1 MSYIQVRQW
10 YSDSTQEMR
19 REHPSMATNKMDGQ
33 TVQSTYSGD
42 LEVHGW
48 EEGDTRG
55 AVLLDWLR
63 DIEPQGYGSR
73 LKVITDDGEEL
84 VCDRIV
90 GTVRNSRR
98 KLVLRDNEGG
108 EADERAFHDYEIE
121 RIELTE

>member
-1 MSYIQVRQW
+1 
-10 YSDSTQEMR
+10 
-19 REHPSMATNKMDGQ
+19 MATEKMEGQ
-33 TVQSTYSGD
+33 TIQGTYSGT

-55 AVLLDWLR
+55 SVLVDWLR
-63 DIEPQGYGSR
+63 DIEPQGYGTR
-73 LKVITDDGEEL
+73 LKVITDDGEEI

-98 KLVLRDNEGG
+98 CLVLRNHEPEG
-108 EADERAFHDYEIE
+108 ADELAFDEHEIE